1 VEKILNTDTAA
12 FCSIIIPVL
21 NEAPLINGIIDH
33 LHSLEGD
40 EVKEIIIVDGD
51 PEGLTLKAISHD
63 DVRQLKSSRGRWIQM
78 NEGAKNAKGNML
90 LFLHADTELPLDA
103 MRLIATAMKDK
114 RYVAG
119 AFNLGI
125 KSERFVFRAIE
136 SAVSLRSRIT
146 RIPFG
151 DQAIFVRKNYFDEIG
166 GYKDIPI
173 MEDVEIMERIRKR
186 GDKIF
191 IIPQKVHTSSR
202 RWEQE
207 GVLHCTL
214 RNWFLQILYLLRI
227 SPHRLS
233 QFYRYNG

>member
-1 VEKILNTDTAA
+1 VEKILNTATAA

-21 NEAPLINGIIDH
+21 NEAPLINNVIDH
-33 LHSLEGD
+33 LHSLGGD
-40 EVKEIIIVDGD
+40 VENEIIIVDGD
-51 PEGLTLKAISHD
+51 PEGSTLKAISHD

-78 NEGAKNAKGNML
+78 NEGARNAKGNML

-103 MRLIATAMKDK
+103 LRLIATAMEDK

-119 AFNLGI
+119 AFDLGI
-125 KSERFVFRAIE
+125 KSERIVFRAIE

-166 GYKDIPI
+166 GYRDMPI

-207 GVLHCTL
+207 GILRCTL

>member
-125 KSERFVFRAIE
+125 KSERFVFRVIE

-166 GYKDIPI
+166 GYKDLPI
-173 MEDVEIMERIRKR
+173 MEDVEIMERIKKR

-207 GVLHCTL
+207 GILHCTL

>member
-1 VEKILNTDTAA
+1 MEKILNTDAA

-51 PEGLTLKAISHD
+51 PEGLTLQAISHD

-78 NEGAKNAKGNML
+78 NEGARNAKGNIL

-103 MRLIATAMKDK
+103 LRLIATAMKDK

-119 AFNLGI
+119 AFDLGI
-125 KSERFVFRAIE
+125 KSERFVFRVIE
-136 SAVSLRSRIT
+136 SAASLRSRIT

-151 DQAIFVRKNYFDEIG
+151 DQAIFVRKDYFDEIG
-166 GYKDIPI
+166 GYKDMPI
-173 MEDVEIMERIRKR
+173 MEDVEIMERIKKR

-207 GVLHCTL
+207 GILRCTL
-214 RNWFLQILYLLRI
+214 RNWFLQLLYLLRI

>member
-1 VEKILNTDTAA
+1 MEKILNTDTAA

-21 NEAPLINGIIDH
+21 NEAPLINDIIDH

-40 EVKEIIIVDGD
+40 EIKEIIIVDGD

-119 AFNLGI
+119 AFDLGI

-173 MEDVEIMERIRKR
+173 MEDVEIMERIKKR
-186 GDKIF
+186 GDKII

-207 GVLHCTL
+207 GILHCTL

>member
-1 VEKILNTDTAA
+1 VEEILNRDTAV

-21 NEAPLINGIIDH
+21 NEAPIINSIIDH

-40 EVKEIIIVDGD
+40 EIKEIIIVDGN

-63 DVRQLKSSRGRWIQM
+63 NVRQLKTSRGRWIQM

-119 AFNLGI
+119 AFDLGI

-136 SAVSLRSRIT
+136 SAASVRSRVT

-166 GYKDIPI
+166 GYKDMPI

-207 GVLHCTL
+207 GILRCTL
-214 RNWFLQILYLLRI
+214 RNWFLQILYLLHI
-227 SPHRLS
+227 SPRRFS
-233 QFYRYNG
+233 KFYRHNG

>member
-1 VEKILNTDTAA
+1 MEKILNTDTAA

-21 NEAPLINGIIDH
+21 NEAPLINDIIDH

-114 RYVAG
+114 QYVAG
-119 AFNLGI
+119 AFDLGI

-173 MEDVEIMERIRKR
+173 MEDVEIMERIKKR

-207 GVLHCTL
+207 GILRCTL

>member
-1 VEKILNTDTAA
+1 MEKILNTDTAA

-40 EVKEIIIVDGD
+40 ETKEIIIVDGD

-119 AFNLGI
+119 AFDLGI

-173 MEDVEIMERIRKR
+173 MEDVEIMERIKKR

-207 GVLHCTL
+207 GILHCTL

>member
-1 VEKILNTDTAA
+1 MEKILNTDTAA

-21 NEAPLINGIIDH
+21 NEAPLINNIIDH

-40 EVKEIIIVDGD
+40 EIKEIIIVDGD

-119 AFNLGI
+119 AFDLGI

-173 MEDVEIMERIRKR
+173 MEDVEIMERIKKR

-207 GVLHCTL
+207 GILRCTL

>member
-1 VEKILNTDTAA
+1 MEKILNTDTAA

-21 NEAPLINGIIDH
+21 NEAPLINDIIDH

-51 PEGLTLKAISHD
+51 PEGVTLKAISHD

-78 NEGAKNAKGNML
+78 NEGAKNAKGDML

-114 RYVAG
+114 QYVAG
-119 AFNLGI
+119 AFDLGI
-125 KSERFVFRAIE
+125 KSERFVFRVIE

-146 RIPFG
+146 GIPFG
-151 DQAIFVRKNYFDEIG
+151 DQAIFMRKNYFDEIG

-173 MEDVEIMERIRKR
+173 MEDVEIMERIKKR

-207 GVLHCTL
+207 GILRCTL

>member
-1 VEKILNTDTAA
+1 VEKSLKTDTTA

-21 NEAPLINGIIDH
+21 NEATLINGIIDH
-33 LHSLEGD
+33 LHGLEGD
-40 EVKEIIIVDGD
+40 EVKEIVIVDGD

-78 NEGAKNAKGNML
+78 NEGAKNAKGNIL

-114 RYVAG
+114 QYVAG
-119 AFNLGI
+119 AFGLGI
-125 KSERFVFRAIE
+125 KSKRFVFRAIE
-136 SAVSLRSRIT
+136 SAASLRSRIT
-146 RIPFG
+146 KIPFG
-151 DQAIFVRKNYFDEIG
+151 DQAIFMRKNYFDEIG
-166 GYKDIPI
+166 GYKDMPI
-173 MEDVEIMERIRKR
+173 MEDVEIMKRIKKR

-191 IIPQKVHTSSR
+191 IITQKVHTSSR

-207 GVLHCTL
+207 GILRCTL

>member
-1 VEKILNTDTAA
+1 VEKILNTEVV

-40 EVKEIIIVDGD
+40 ETKEIIIVDGD

-63 DVRQLKSSRGRWIQM
+63 DVRRLKSPRGRWIQM

-103 MRLIATAMKDK
+103 MRLIATAMEDK

-119 AFNLGI
+119 AFDLGI
-125 KSERFVFRAIE
+125 KSERIVFRAIE

-166 GYKDIPI
+166 GYRDMPI

-207 GVLHCTL
+207 GILRCTL